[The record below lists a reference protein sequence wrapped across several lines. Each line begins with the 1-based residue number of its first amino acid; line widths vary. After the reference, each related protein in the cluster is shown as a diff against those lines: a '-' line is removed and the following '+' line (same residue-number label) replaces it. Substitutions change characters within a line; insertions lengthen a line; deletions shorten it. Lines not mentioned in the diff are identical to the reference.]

1 MSSSTPSGTIDV
13 SLIAQVI
20 GTDEK
25 SEIDA
30 TLAEFARA
38 VSESYALV
46 RAALD
51 GNDPVSIAD
60 EAHGAKGEAETGGAT
75 RLASIY
81 ARMETAAKSGDI
93 DQVRTLG
100 DEASSEIAGI
110 HSFIGERT

>member
-30 TLAEFARA
+30 TLAEFASA

-46 RAALD
+46 RAAFD

-75 RLASIY
+75 ALAAIY
-81 ARMETAAKSGDI
+81 AGIEAAVKADDMAQIRILI
-93 DQVRTLG
+93 DKACREVSAILK
-100 DEASSEIAGI
+100 
-110 HSFIGERT
+110 FIKERS